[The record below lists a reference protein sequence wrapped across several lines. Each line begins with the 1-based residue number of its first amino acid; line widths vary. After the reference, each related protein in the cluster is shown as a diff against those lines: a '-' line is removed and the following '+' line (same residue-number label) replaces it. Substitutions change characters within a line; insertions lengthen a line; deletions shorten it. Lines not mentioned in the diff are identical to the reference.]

1 MSEGQKKVRNS
12 YFKKMEKI
20 LKTQTDDLADIQNL
34 KAATIKFLALLQS
47 EEDRVNDLP

>member
-1 MSEGQKKVRNS
+1 MTKGQKKVRSN
-12 YFKKMEKI
+12 YFKQMEKI

-47 EEDRVNDLP
+47 EEDRINDLP